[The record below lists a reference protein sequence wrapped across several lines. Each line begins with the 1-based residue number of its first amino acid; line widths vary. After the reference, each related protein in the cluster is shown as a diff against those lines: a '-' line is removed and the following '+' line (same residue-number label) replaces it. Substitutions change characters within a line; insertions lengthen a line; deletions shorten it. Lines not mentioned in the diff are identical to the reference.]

1 MRLERGSLLIYAI
14 VGIAALATVS
24 GIVAGIYAKGRE
36 SGRLAVQTAWD
47 AANRKAAEE
56 AEKARA
62 QREAEAKKAV
72 AAQQESD
79 RKARDYE
86 TKWRQARAALRD
98 VPLAI
103 PDCVTAPRSDSP
115 APVAAGPSGGGLRL
129 TYGFLRLYD
138 GAWTGK
144 DGQPIFISP
153 GEPANWPERADSAQ
167 PVGLEGLLEN
177 FQINAS
183 RCSEDRR
190 NYGALVDLIKKLRQ
204 N

>member
-1 MRLERGSLLIYAI
+1 MRQRGSLLIYGL
-14 VGIAALATVS
+14 VALAVMGTLS
-24 GIVAGIYAKGRE
+24 AITFGIYAKGRE
-36 SGRLAVQTAWD
+36 AGMLTVQTAWD
-47 AANRKAAEE
+47 AANRKAAAE
-56 AEKARA
+56 AEKLRLAR
-62 QREAEAKKAV
+62 ESEAKKVV
-72 AAQQESD
+72 AAQQETE

-86 TKWRQARAALRD
+86 AKWRQARNALRD

-103 PDCVTAPRSDSP
+103 PSCPLPTAPGAP
-115 APVAAGPSGGGLRL
+115 AGDPGKPSGQLQL
-129 TYGFLRLYD
+129 TYGFLRFYD
-138 GAWTGK
+138 GAWTGAK
-144 DGQPIFISP
+144 GESVLVDT
-153 GEPANWPERADSAQ
+153 GEPASWPEPAGAAQ